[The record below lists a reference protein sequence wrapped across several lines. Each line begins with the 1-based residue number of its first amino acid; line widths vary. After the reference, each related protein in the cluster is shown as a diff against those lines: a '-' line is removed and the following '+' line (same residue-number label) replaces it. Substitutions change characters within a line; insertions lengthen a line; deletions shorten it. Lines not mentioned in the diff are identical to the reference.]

1 VDNVVKEFV
10 RLFEEITGNEFE
22 MVFAS
27 FIFVIAQ
34 TLRYDKAP
42 FIFLKWFLIPH
53 RFKIFKC
60 G

>member
-1 VDNVVKEFV
+1 VKEFV